1 MIDLPSVLRSS
12 RPLSSVIC
20 SPMTLR
26 ADHVAGGASIAA
38 ALAVL
43 AVSGDLP
50 FGTLAFPGAG
60 MMPKLVC
67 ALMMMFGAILL
78 ARGGASAPFSD
89 ISWNDLPH
97 AVRVL
102 AITAA
107 AVALYTT
114 LGFVV
119 TMSLML
125 FALIAFEGRN
135 LLAAAVYSVGVSLL
149 TYWLFTLVLKSPLE
163 QGILGF

>member
-1 MIDLPSVLRSS
+1 
-12 RPLSSVIC
+12 
-20 SPMTLR
+20 MTLR
-26 ADHVAGGASIAA
+26 ADHVAGGAAIAA
-38 ALAVL
+38 ALVVL

-67 ALMMMFGAILL
+67 ALMILFGAMLL
-78 ARGGASAPFSD
+78 LRGGASAPLSE
-89 ISWNDLPH
+89 IAWSDLPH
-97 AVRVL
+97 ALRVL

-114 LGFVV
+114 LGFIV
-119 TMSLML
+119 TMTLML

-135 LLAAAVYSVGVSLL
+135 LIAAAVYSLSIGIV
-149 TYWLFTLVLKSPLE
+149 TYALFTIVLKSPLE